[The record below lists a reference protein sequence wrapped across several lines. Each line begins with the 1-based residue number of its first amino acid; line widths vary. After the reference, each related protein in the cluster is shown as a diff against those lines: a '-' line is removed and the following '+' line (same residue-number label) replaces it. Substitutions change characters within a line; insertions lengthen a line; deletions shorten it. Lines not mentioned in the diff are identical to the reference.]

1 MIILACR
8 RTAIRAMIT
17 ARVMVICAAS
27 ILNHEEGVDFLEAR
41 VCGFGVAK
49 VEDLDYRVNVC
60 QFCSGLVGGIMVTD
74 EMRRNRLG

>member
-1 MIILACR
+1 MV
-8 RTAIRAMIT
+8 T

-27 ILNHEEGVDFLEAR
+27 ILTHEEGVDFLETR

-60 QFCSGLVGGIMVTD
+60 QFCSSLVGEVMATD
-74 EMRRNRLG
+74 EMRRNRIG